1 MELPARIL
9 VGEGVLDEL
18 GKFAADLGFRNT
30 VLVVTGEHVRQLLAG
45 RVGESLRDAGL
56 TTRWT
61 TVTAATVD
69 EVGRVERQVAEDA
82 PTLLIGLG
90 GGKSVDVA
98 KLAAFRTGRAFISA
112 PTSASHD
119 GIASPF
125 ASIKGLN
132 RPYSFTA
139 RPPVGIV
146 ADVDVIARAPARLL
160 VSGCGDLVAKTTAVR
175 DWELARDEK
184 GEYFGAYSASLARL
198 SAAIILDGSVEIGQA
213 ERGAVRNVVEALI
226 SAGVAAGIAGSS
238 RPCSGAEHLFSHAL
252 EQLAPGVGLHGEKC
266 GLGTIIMALL
276 HGLDW
281 QHLVAALRA
290 LGAPTTA
297 AQLGVDPDLI
307 VRALLLAPTIRPDRY
322 TILAKKALDSQ
333 RARESAEAVGVL

>member
-1 MELPARIL
+1 
-9 VGEGVLDEL
+9 
-18 GKFAADLGFRNT
+18 
-30 VLVVTGEHVRQLLAG
+30 
-45 RVGESLRDAGL
+45 
-56 TTRWT
+56 
-61 TVTAATVD
+61 
-69 EVGRVERQVAEDA
+69 
-82 PTLLIGLG
+82 
-90 GGKSVDVA
+90 
-98 KLAAFRTGRAFISA
+98 
-112 PTSASHD
+112 
-119 GIASPF
+119 
-125 ASIKGLN
+125 
-132 RPYSFTA
+132 
-139 RPPVGIV
+139 
-146 ADVDVIARAPARLL
+146 
-160 VSGCGDLVAKTTAVR
+160 
-175 DWELARDEK
+175 
-184 GEYFGAYSASLARL
+184 
-198 SAAIILDGSVEIGQA
+198 
-213 ERGAVRNVVEALI
+213 VVEALI